1 MKHNYLILFIFVF
14 LFLGNKISAQ
24 QARIEGFIFTDQNQ
38 NCLFDNNLDLPQV
51 GTVVSA
57 FNQNSGSTFYA
68 NTDTNGFYTI
78 NNLPAGDYII
88 APHLPYDGLYYNFTC
103 TTPSV
108 VRTLAAQQ
116 TDTVS
121 FGLTSRAISPLVRA
135 DISAHHLVQCDTGKI
150 MISCDNIGTAIA
162 FGVQMEVELDPY
174 LSFLSSETFGLGTT
188 TVIPVGNN
196 KFVVEIDSLS
206 RPIGNF
212 ARQLIIF
219 KVLVSCNADIGQ
231 THLSRLRLITND
243 SLAVQPNY
251 ANAILQ
257 VEKDSCISADSL
269 QFRIINPTI
278 PTTQPY
284 IVTQDNIM
292 LRQGQPTLQSGA
304 TETVTVASV
313 ANATYRLE
321 TKQPA
326 GIPAI
331 LGDSI
336 AWAIAPS
343 CTANDKLSSFATW
356 YYTGN
361 ATPFVDADARN
372 NTAVFAPNSLTASP
386 IGYDSLHFINQGTPL
401 EYNIQIANPTGA
413 PVSNVGVLWQ
423 LDTMLDIKTIEPYA
437 ATHPYTWFLS
447 GNDSFY
453 FLFDNLTLPAS
464 ATNLDATA
472 SLSFRIRPKSNLPEG
487 TVIRNSAILQLG
499 SANIVS
505 NSVFHTISG
514 NNSFIRVLSF
524 EHLQLPK
531 TTIKLF
537 PNPMRDRATLQF
549 SSEKPIHA
557 AQLKVFNSV
566 GQIVFLAS
574 STHNNFEIERQNL
587 PSGCYVFQ
595 IFGSDGAL
603 LGLGKLIL
611 E

>member
-1 MKHNYLILFIFVF
+1 
-14 LFLGNKISAQ
+14 
-24 QARIEGFIFTDQNQ
+24 
-38 NCLFDNNLDLPQV
+38 
-51 GTVVSA
+51 
-57 FNQNSGSTFYA
+57 
-68 NTDTNGFYTI
+68 
-78 NNLPAGDYII
+78 
-88 APHLPYDGLYYNFTC
+88 
-103 TTPSV
+103 
-108 VRTLAAQQ
+108 VRTLTASQS
-116 TDTVS
+116 DTVN
-121 FGLTSRAISPLVRA
+121 FGLTPRTFSPLVRA
-135 DISAHHLVQCDTGKI
+135 DISAHHLVQCDTGKVI
-150 MISCDNIGTAIA
+150 ISCDNIGTNQAQN
-162 FGVQMEVELDPY
+162 VQIEVELDPY
-174 LSFLSSETFGLGTT
+174 LSFLSSESFGLGTT
-188 TVIPVGNN
+188 TVTSVGNN
-196 KFVVEIDSLS
+196 KFVIAIDSLT
-206 RPIGNF
+206 RPVSGF
-212 ARQLIIF
+212 TRQLVIF

-231 THLSRLRLITND
+231 THLSQLHLLNND
-243 SLAVQPNY
+243 SLFIQPSY
-251 ANAILQ
+251 SDAILQ
-257 VEKDSCISADSL
+257 VEKDSCIGTDSL
-269 QFRIINPTI
+269 KFRIINPTI

-292 LRQGQPTLQSGA
+292 LRQGQPTLPSGA
-304 TETVTVASV
+304 TETITIASV
-313 ANATYRLE
+313 ANATYRVE

-361 ATPFVDADARN
+361 STPFVDADARN
-372 NTAVFAPNSLTASP
+372 NTAVFAPNSLVASP
-386 IGYDSLHFINQGTPL
+386 IGYDTAHFINQGTPL
-401 EYNIQIANPTGA
+401 EYSIHISNTTSA

-447 GNDSFY
+447 GTNSFY
-453 FLFDNLTLPAS
+453 FLFDGLTLPAS
-464 ATNLDATA
+464 TELDATA

-499 SANIVS
+499 SANLVS
-505 NSVFHTISG
+505 NSVFHTIGGG

-537 PNPMRDRATLQF
+537 PNPMRDRATIQF

-574 STHNNFEIERQNL
+574 ATDNNFEIERQNL

-595 IFGSDGAL
+595 LFGSDGAL